1 MKQAEEILSIKGVK
15 PTANRV
21 LVLRTLLN
29 TERPVSLS
37 ELEDELPYMDK
48 SSIFRTL
55 TLFKEHHVTHEIDDG
70 TTLKYEACHSEH
82 ECSVSDMHTHFH
94 CEICQQTFCLHDIQ
108 IPTVQLPEGYETHA
122 INYMIKGICPQCA
135 EKRVKD

>member
-94 CEICQQTFCLHDIQ
+94 CEVCQQTFCLHDIQ

>member
-55 TLFKEHHVTHEIDDG
+55 TLFKEQHVTHEIDDG

-94 CEICQQTFCLHDIQ
+94 CEICQQTICLHDIQ
-108 IPTVQLPEGYETHA
+108 IPAVQLPEGYETHSV
-122 INYMIKGICPQCA
+122 NYMIKGICPQCA

>member
-94 CEICQQTFCLHDIQ
+94 CEICQQTFCLHGIQ

>member
-94 CEICQQTFCLHDIQ
+94 CEICQQTICLHDIQ

-135 EKRVKD
+135 KKQKG

>member
-55 TLFKEHHVTHEIDDG
+55 TLFKEQHVTHEIDDG

-94 CEICQQTFCLHDIQ
+94 CEICQQTICLHDIQ
-108 IPTVQLPEGYETHA
+108 IPAVQLPEGYETHA

>member
-94 CEICQQTFCLHDIQ
+94 CEICQQTICLHDIQ

>member
-94 CEICQQTFCLHDIQ
+94 CEVCQQTICLHDIQ

-135 EKRVKD
+135 KKQKG